1 MTTTTLQPS
10 ETLRVYDDILQ
21 TNGKT
26 PPVRLSVGLENV
38 DDLLADLS
46 QALG

>member
-1 MTTTTLQPS
+1 MNTIILQPL

-21 TNGKT
+21 TTGKT
-26 PPVRLSVGLENV
+26 PLVRLSVGFENV
-38 DDLLADLS
+38 DDLLADSS